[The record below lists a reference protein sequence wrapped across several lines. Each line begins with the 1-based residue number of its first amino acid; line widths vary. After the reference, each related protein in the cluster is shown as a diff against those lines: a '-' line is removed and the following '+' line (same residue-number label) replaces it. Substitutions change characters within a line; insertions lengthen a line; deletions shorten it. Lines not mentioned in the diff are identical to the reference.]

1 MPRLRHT
8 LVACLLA
15 ASTATMADNAADN
28 TLPLVAR
35 ASGALY
41 LRAFF
46 GRDIE
51 SDLLVDTGSSYVAL
65 TRATFR
71 RLEAEHLVEYV
82 RTIHGK
88 TAAGRTLKVKVYSL
102 SRLTL
107 ADGCELENIEA
118 VALPGADR
126 DILGLTALRKLG
138 RFTLAF
144 EPPALSYSTCD
155 GVKAIRGLL
164 AATPAGGD

>member
-41 LRAFF
+41 LRAVF

-51 SDLLVDTGSSYVAL
+51 SDLLVPGEVPSSAFACR
-65 TRATFR
+65 TCSSIPDRAT
-71 RLEAEHLVEYV
+71 
-82 RTIHGK
+82 
-88 TAAGRTLKVKVYSL
+88 
-102 SRLTL
+102 SR
-107 ADGCELENIEA
+107 
-118 VALPGADR
+118 
-126 DILGLTALRKLG
+126 
-138 RFTLAF
+138 
-144 EPPALSYSTCD
+144 
-155 GVKAIRGLL
+155 
-164 AATPAGGD
+164 